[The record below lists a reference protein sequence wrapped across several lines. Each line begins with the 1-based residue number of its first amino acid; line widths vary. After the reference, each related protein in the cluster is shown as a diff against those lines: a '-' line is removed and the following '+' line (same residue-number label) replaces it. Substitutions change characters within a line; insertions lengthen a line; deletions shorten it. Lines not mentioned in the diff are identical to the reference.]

1 MLHVSWETP
10 KRYWKRSA
18 SDCFFVFAEN
28 LVKCD
33 QCGEMFCSV
42 INLSKHKRVLH
53 VRCKNQGRK
62 GKAITVCSPAIL
74 SSQSC
79 QNAPIVVA
87 LCYIA
92 TLYCCNFVIS
102 SLPKCSTIATLL
114 HCITA
119 ILSSQSRQNAP
130 LVVALWLHCYCS
142 IATLYHCHFVISF
155 LPKCS
160 THNGT
165 CAAFPL
171 WPCFQMCLQVCVCV
185 SCLNVFACVKYI
197 FVHLSV
203 LAWPATC
210 FTAACYPKPYCLL
223 HLWRLD
229 SVHPNPFCLATRSMH
244 LLDGDFH
251 LT

>member
-1 MLHVSWETP
+1 MNGEII
-10 KRYWKRSA
+10 
-18 SDCFFVFAEN
+18 
-28 LVKCD
+28 VKCNL
-33 QCGEMFCSV
+33 CGEDFCSV
-42 INLSKHKRVLH
+42 INVSKHKRVLH
-53 VRCKNQGRK
+53 VSCKNQGRK

-102 SLPKCSTIATLL
+102 SLPKYSTIATLL

-165 CAAFPL
+165 SAAFPL
-171 WPCFQMCLQVCVCV
+171 WPCLCVCV
-185 SCLNVFACVKYI
+185 LSQCVCLCKIYFCPFICHNLTCQAASLLPVTLNHTVYYTYDGVCV
-197 FVHLSV
+197 HC
-203 LAWPATC
+203 PM
-210 FTAACYPKPYCLL
+210 
-223 HLWRLD
+223 D
-229 SVHPNPFCLATRSMH
+229 SVHPNPFCLATI
-244 LLDGDFH
+244 
-251 LT
+251 

>member
-1 MLHVSWETP
+1 MYREIIVKCNLCGEDFCSVTNVSKYKRVLHVSCKNQE
-10 KRYWKRSA
+10 KKGKEISE
-18 SDCFFVFAEN
+18 SLFVCKEIIVECN
-28 LVKCD
+28 L
-33 QCGEMFCSV
+33 CGEDFCSV
-42 INLSKHKRVLH
+42 INVSKHKRVLH
-53 VRCKNQGRK
+53 VSCKNQGRK

-79 QNAPIVVA
+79 QNAPLVVA

-203 LAWPATC
+203 LA
-210 FTAACYPKPYCLL
+210 
-223 HLWRLD
+223 
-229 SVHPNPFCLATRSMH
+229 
-244 LLDGDFH
+244 
-251 LT
+251 